1 MNQER
6 LLQVLVEPRMSEKA
20 TRVAEKNNQYLFK
33 VLNDATKPEIKA
45 AVEQL
50 FNVKVDSVQVLNV
63 GARAKQ
69 FRGRI
74 GVRQSWKK
82 AYITLKDGFSIDFL
96 GAA

>member
-6 LLQVLVEPRMSEKA
+6 LLQVLVEPRMTEKGN
-20 TRVAEKNNQYLFK
+20 RIAEKNNQYLFK
-33 VLNDATKPEIKA
+33 VLSDATKPEIKA

-50 FNVKVDSVQVLNV
+50 FNVQVESVRVLNI
-63 GARAKQ
+63 GPRAKQ
-69 FRGRI
+69 FRGRV
-74 GVRQSWKK
+74 GVRQGWKK

>member
-6 LLQVLVEPRMSEKA
+6 LLQVLVEPRMTEKGN
-20 TRVAEKNNQYLFK
+20 RIAEKNNQYLFK

-50 FNVKVDSVQVLNV
+50 FSVQVESVRVLNV
-63 GARAKQ
+63 AARAKQ
-69 FRGRI
+69 FRGRLS
-74 GVRQSWKK
+74 VRQGWKK
-82 AYITLKDGFSIDFL
+82 AYITLKEGFSIDFL

>member
-20 TRVAEKNNQYLFK
+20 TRIADKHNQYLFK

-50 FNVKVDSVQVLNV
+50 FSVQVVAVRVLNV
-63 GARAKQ
+63 GARAKA
-69 FRGRI
+69 FKGRI
-74 GVRQSWKK
+74 GARQAWKK
-82 AYITLKDGFSIDFL
+82 AYITLKQGFSIDFS

>member
-20 TRVAEKNNQYLFK
+20 TRVADKHNQYLFK

-50 FNVKVDSVQVLNV
+50 FNVQVESVQVLNV

-74 GVRQSWKK
+74 GVRQAWKK